1 MIFGLFGRKEERATL
16 ANPATWLVNTLTGG
30 PTASGITVNENTA
43 LNSSAVFAAV
53 RLLSEA
59 VASLPLHTYER
70 QEDGKRRATE
80 HPVSSILSSRPNDYM
95 SSYGLRET
103 MMGHCL
109 MWGNG
114 YCEIVRD
121 GAGNPTA
128 LLPITPERVKIE
140 INDVGQV
147 VYVIDEQLKLSADDV
162 LHVAGGGYDG
172 IQGRSIITLAS
183 ESIAVGMAAERFGGS
198 FFQNGARLGGVLEHP
213 GKMSKEASDRLRES
227 WRAAHAGAQRAG
239 STALLEEGLKWSQLS
254 ISQND
259 AQFLETRRFQV
270 EEIARWFGIPQHM
283 IGSMEGATF
292 SNIEHQQIEFVT
304 HTLRPWLVRWEQEI
318 KRKLF
323 IDEVYYAEF
332 QVSGL
337 LRGDTRARYESYR
350 IARES
355 GWMSVNEIRTLEGM
369 NAVDGGDQ
377 YIQPLNM
384 ATVADEPADETEPA
398 DRSWAMPLLEDALMR
413 SRRVQENKERT
424 ALKRKGDHYGEW
436 RQLWREQELPA
447 IMIEIL
453 APSLEAI
460 CRSYGMDQ
468 DDTDNTI
475 SETVEQWITT
485 ELDES
490 AFAQKIIKGI
500 Q

>member
-1 MIFGLFGRKEERATL
+1 MIFGLFGRKEDRATL

-59 VASLPLHTYER
+59 VASLPLHTFER

-80 HPVSSILSSRPNDYM
+80 HPVASILSRRPNDYM
-95 SSYGLRET
+95 TSYTLRET

-114 YCEIVRD
+114 YAEIVRD
-121 GAGNPTA
+121 GSGMPTA
-128 LLPITPERVKIE
+128 LLPITPDRIKIE
-140 INDVGQV
+140 VDNMGRV
-147 VYVIDEQLKLSADDV
+147 VYVVDEQVKLAADDV
-162 LHVAGGGYDG
+162 LHVAGQGFDG
-172 IQGRSIITLAS
+172 IQGRSIITLAR

-213 GKMSKEASDRLRES
+213 GKMSKDASDRLRES
-227 WRAAHAGAQRAG
+227 WRAAHGGSGKAG
-239 STALLEEGLKWSQLS
+239 STALLEEGMKWSQLS

-270 EEIARWFGIPQHM
+270 EEIARWFGIPQHLL
-283 IGSMEGATF
+283 GSMDAATF

-318 KRKLF
+318 SRKLF
-323 IDEVYYAEF
+323 QGDDYYPEF
-332 QVSGL
+332 QVDGL
-337 LRGDTRARYESYR
+337 LRGDTKTRYESYR
-350 IARES
+350 IAREA
-355 GWMSVNEIRTLEGM
+355 GWMSINEIRALENRSGI
-369 NAVDGGDQ
+369 GDSGDT

-384 ATVADEPADETEPA
+384 GTVAGEAETEE
-398 DRSWAMPLLEDALMR
+398 DERSWQQPLLAEALVR
-413 SRRVQENKERT
+413 AKRLQENKERQ

-436 RQLWREQELPA
+436 RMQWREQELPGL
-447 IMIEIL
+447 MFEIL
-453 APSLEAI
+453 SPSIEAV
-460 CRSYGMDQ
+460 CGSAGMDNRSI
-468 DDTDNTI
+468 DI
-475 SETVEQWITT
+475 TVRDAVDQWIGSDVN
-485 ELDES
+485 EED
-490 AFAQKIIKGI
+490 FAGKIIKGI